1 MQDKGELTI
10 FKHGIRRVI
19 KVFNP
24 QEEKWFMTIPDY
36 DRQEP
41 TKNLPPEKT
50 PEVVNSCPMDKCLAP
65 QRLKLLESFHT
76 EVKRIMNEEN
86 GMVNI
91 NLALS
96 RALARI
102 AKGELQC
109 PIETQSRFTSVVS

>member
-1 MQDKGELTI
+1 
-10 FKHGIRRVI
+10 
-19 KVFNP
+19 
-24 QEEKWFMTIPDY
+24 MTIPDY

-41 TKNLPPEKT
+41 TKNLPPEEPT
-50 PEVVNSCPMDKCLAP
+50 REVVNSCPMDGCLAP
-65 QRLKLLESFHT
+65 QRLKLLESFHA

-102 AKGELQC
+102 EKGELQC
-109 PIETQSRFTSVVS
+109 PIETQSRSTSVVS

>member
-1 MQDKGELTI
+1 
-10 FKHGIRRVI
+10 
-19 KVFNP
+19 
-24 QEEKWFMTIPDY
+24 MTIPDY

-96 RALARI
+96 RTLARI

-109 PIETQSRFTSVVS
+109 PIETQSRSTSVAS